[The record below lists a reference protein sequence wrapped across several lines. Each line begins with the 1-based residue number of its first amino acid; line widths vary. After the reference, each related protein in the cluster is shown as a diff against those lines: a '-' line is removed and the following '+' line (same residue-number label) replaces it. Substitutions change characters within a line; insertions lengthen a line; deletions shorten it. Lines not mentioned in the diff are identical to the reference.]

1 MRIERRAASALL
13 LLAVEFQ
20 PDVMQNTVDEVA
32 IGSEASIIHVLDVI
46 SCDFVLPLIHAL
58 PVSARFVV
66 ASVRQQFLPDISVGR
81 DPHADEWIL
90 PVISGHRGLLSD
102 RGRAAPLADAV
113 ALFPAPERMC
123 VPRRGISN
131 ISKINR
137 DTFELSEFG
146 LAGMEL
152 RHLRYFLAVAEELNF
167 RRAAEKL
174 GIAQPPLSS
183 QIHDLENEIGVQL
196 FRRVPK
202 GAELTEAGAAFLSS
216 VPTVFDKLDQAV
228 KLAQRGG
235 RGEVGQLRV
244 GYTGSA
250 SFNQIVPRSL
260 RAFRRA
266 YPNVGLTLE
275 ELNSPQLLD
284 QLSRQRLDAAFIRP
298 GKEPPAGFTVTPLDE
313 EPMMVVVP
321 TGHRLAKRYA
331 VDLAELKGEP
341 FVLFSRAW
349 SRPLRR
355 GDRRLSARE
364 ASSRRWPRLPLRSPR
379 SPIWSR

>member
-1 MRIERRAASALL
+1 
-13 LLAVEFQ
+13 
-20 PDVMQNTVDEVA
+20 
-32 IGSEASIIHVLDVI
+32 
-46 SCDFVLPLIHAL
+46 
-58 PVSARFVV
+58 
-66 ASVRQQFLPDISVGR
+66 
-81 DPHADEWIL
+81 
-90 PVISGHRGLLSD
+90 
-102 RGRAAPLADAV
+102 
-113 ALFPAPERMC
+113 
-123 VPRRGISN
+123 
-131 ISKINR
+131 
-137 DTFELSEFG
+137 
-146 LAGMEL
+146 MEL

-183 QIHDLENEIGVQL
+183 QIHDLESEIGVQL

-202 GAELTEAGAAFLSS
+202 GAELTEAGVAFLSA
-216 VPTVFDKLDQAV
+216 VPAIFDRLDQAV

-266 YPNVGLTLE
+266 YPKVELTLE

-284 QLSRQRLDAAFIRP
+284 QLSRQRLDAVFIRP
-298 GKEPPAGFTVTPLDE
+298 GKEPPPGFTVTPLDE

-321 TGHRLAKRYA
+321 SGHRLAVRYA

-341 FVLFSRAW
+341 FILFSRALG
-349 SRPLRR
+349 PGLYDEVIEGCRR
-355 GDRRLSARE
+355 VGFEPTVAQIAPQITSIANLVAVELGVSMVPAQVANTTIPAVTFLPISGKAPVARLALATRLDDRSVVTRNFRAFVQKVAHTPPATSDSEILERLAE
-364 ASSRRWPRLPLRSPR
+364 PPE
-379 SPIWSR
+379 